1 MYRAICYPG
10 TRCDTR
16 RTLGKLAAPHGGSI
30 RAALTVITSMFLHAG
45 WIHLIG
51 NMLYLWIFGNNVKDA
66 MGHLRFAVFYMLC
79 GGATVVA
86 QAMMARR

>member
-1 MYRAICYPG
+1 
-10 TRCDTR
+10 
-16 RTLGKLAAPHGGSI
+16 
-30 RAALTVITSMFLHAG
+30 MFLHGG
-45 WIHLIG
+45 WIPLIG